1 MAEHSR
7 PIVVVNARA
16 VARLRAGHPW
26 IYRSDVVSSEDAGPG
41 ALVEVK
47 SERRRLLGTA
57 FYSTASEIVLRLL
70 SPAKI
75 ESLAEFV
82 RERVRNAVDYRKK
95 VAKDTDAYRVVF
107 SEADE
112 LPGLI
117 VDRYNDVL
125 VLEALTQ
132 ATDAPE
138 LKQAVVTELV
148 EQFAPAGVVERVEPR
163 IRQLEKLEP
172 SDGGLLYGDKTE
184 TLFTTN
190 GVRFHHRALTGQKTG
205 AFLDQRENYA
215 AAVAYAH
222 GDALDV
228 FCYQGGFA
236 LHLARV
242 CPHVTGVDSS
252 RPALERA
259 EQNATLNPG
268 LPEIEWIEANAFDLL
283 KDYAAAGRQ
292 YDIIV
297 LDPPAF
303 ARSRR
308 ALQTALR
315 GYKELNLRALK
326 MLRPGGILITCSCSY
341 HVGEGEFVE
350 MLASAAADAHRFVR
364 ILEKRGQS
372 KDHPV
377 VLTIPET
384 SYLKCVIAYVSR

>member
-1 MAEHSR
+1 M
-7 PIVVVNARA
+7 VVNARA
-16 VARLRAGHPW
+16 LARLRGGHPW
-26 IYRSDVVSSEDAGPG
+26 IYRSDVVSSEGAGPG

-47 SERRRLLGTA
+47 NERGRFFGTA
-57 FYSTASEIVLRLL
+57 FYSTASEIALRLL
-70 SPAKI
+70 SFEKI
-75 ESLAEFV
+75 EDVAALV
-82 RERVRNAVDYRKK
+82 RERVRRAIEYRRRM
-95 VAKDTDAYRVVF
+95 VRDSDAFRAVF
-107 SEADE
+107 SEADQ

-132 ATDAPE
+132 ATDSPE
-138 LKQAVVTELV
+138 LKHAVVEVLV
-148 EQFAPAGVVERVEPR
+148 AEFAPAGIVERAEPR
-163 IRQLEKLEP
+163 IRQLEQLPRSE
-172 SDGGLLYGDKTE
+172 GGLLSGDQSE
-184 TLFTTN
+184 TVFTMN
-190 GVRFHHRALTGQKTG
+190 GVRFHHRALAGQKTG

-215 AAVAYAH
+215 AAAAYAH
-222 GDALDV
+222 GEALDV

-242 CPHVTGVDSS
+242 CPRVTGVDSS
-252 RPALERA
+252 RPALENA
-259 EQNATLNPG
+259 EENAALNPG

-292 YDIIV
+292 YDTIV

-341 HVGEGEFVE
+341 HVQEAEFVE

-364 ILEKRGQS
+364 ILEKRGQP

-384 SYLKCVIAYVSR
+384 SYLKCVIAAVSD

>member
-1 MAEHSR
+1 MH
-7 PIVVVNARA
+7 IVVVNARA
-16 VARLRAGHPW
+16 VARLRGGHPW
-26 IYRSDVVSSEDAGPG
+26 IYRSDVVSADGAGPG
-41 ALVEVK
+41 AMVEIK
-47 SERRRLLGTA
+47 SERGRFLGTA
-57 FYSTASEIVLRLL
+57 FYSTASEIALRLL
-70 SPAKI
+70 SAAKI
-75 ESLAEFV
+75 DNFAELV
-82 RERVRNAVDYRKK
+82 RERVRNAVEYRKK
-95 VAKDTDAYRVVF
+95 VVKDSDACRIIF

-132 ATDAPE
+132 ATDQREFKQIVVGE
-138 LKQAVVTELV
+138 LAALL
-148 EQFAPAGVVERVEPR
+148 APAGIVERAEPR
-163 IRQLEKLEP
+163 IRQLEQLPPLK
-172 SDGGLLYGDKTE
+172 DGLLYGEKTE
-184 TLFTTN
+184 TVFTMN
-190 GVRFHHRALTGQKTG
+190 GVRFHQRALSGQKTG

-215 AAVAYAH
+215 AAAAYAH

-242 CPHVTGVDSS
+242 CPQVTAVDSS
-252 RPALERA
+252 RPALEQA
-259 EQNATLNPG
+259 EQNASLNPG
-268 LPEIEWIEANAFDLL
+268 LPEIEWVEANAFDLL

-292 YDIIV
+292 YDTIV

-326 MLRPGGILITCSCSY
+326 MLRPGGILVTCSCSY
-341 HVGEGEFVE
+341 HVSEGEFVE
-350 MLASAAADAHRFVR
+350 MLASACCDAHRSVR

-377 VLTIPET
+377 VLTVPET
-384 SYLKCVIAYVSR
+384 SYMKCVIAALSH

>member
-1 MAEHSR
+1 M
-7 PIVVVNARA
+7 VVVNSRA
-16 VARLRAGHPW
+16 AARLRAGHPW
-26 IYRSDVVSSEDAGPG
+26 IYRSDVVSSGGAGPG
-41 ALVEVK
+41 AVVEIK
-47 SERRRLLGTA
+47 NERRRQLGTA
-57 FYSTASEIVLRLL
+57 FYSTASEIALRLL
-70 SPAKI
+70 SPGKI
-75 ESLAEFV
+75 ESLSELV
-82 RERVRNAVDYRKK
+82 RERVRHAVEYRRR
-95 VAKDTDAYRVVF
+95 VVRDTDAYRVVF

-132 ATDAPE
+132 ATDDRD

-148 EQFAPAGVVERVEPR
+148 EQFAPAGIVERAEPR
-163 IRQLEKLEP
+163 IRQLEQLP
-172 SDGGLLYGDKTE
+172 PLQDGLLHGQKTE
-184 TLFTTN
+184 TVFTMN
-190 GVRFHHRALTGQKTG
+190 GVRFYQRALSGQKTG

-215 AAVAYAH
+215 AAAACAH

-242 CPHVTGVDSS
+242 CSHVTGVDSS
-252 RPALERA
+252 RPALESA
-259 EQNATLNPG
+259 EENASLNPG
-268 LPEIEWIEANAFDLL
+268 LPEVEWIEANAFDVL

-292 YDIIV
+292 YDTIV

-326 MLRPGGILITCSCSY
+326 MLRPGGILVTCSCSY

-350 MLASAAADAHRFVR
+350 MLASAAVDAHRSVR

-372 KDHPV
+372 KDHPA

-384 SYLKCVIAYVSR
+384 SYLKCVIAVLSH